1 MRKHLLR
8 YQKQFF
14 ASSVSANPSTT
25 ATATVYAESLFR
37 KWTPPNT
44 TSIEENVCQ
53 KSSGALYRE
62 DSFGEFLKPVEL
74 MRNVVGSATTKAH
87 EDEDEEIMMTFA
99 GEQVP
104 TWQPKR
110 QLSFATYAG
119 VTDSNLWNEEFKFTS
134 GNRRSIISLDNI
146 WTNKKKTMTLSNSV
160 ANYNTFAIKDDP
172 WDTPRCTV
180 P

>member
-1 MRKHLLR
+1 MRLQLLR
-8 YQKQFF
+8 QQRRFF
-14 ASSVSANPSTT
+14 ASSLSANPSTT
-25 ATATVYAESLFR
+25 LYAESLFR
-37 KWTPPNT
+37 KWTPPHT
-44 TSIEENVCQ
+44 TSIEEHVRE
-53 KSSGALYRE
+53 KSCGTLYRE

-74 MRNVVGSATTKAH
+74 MRKVESTTQQV
-87 EDEDEEIMMTFA
+87 EDEETMMTFA

-119 VTDSNLWNEEFKFTS
+119 VTDSNLWNEEFQLASTKKP
-134 GNRRSIISLDNI
+134 RRVISLDNM
-146 WTNKKKTMTLSNSV
+146 WTNKRKSMATTSSV
-160 ANYNTFAIKDDP
+160 ANYNTVAVKDDP